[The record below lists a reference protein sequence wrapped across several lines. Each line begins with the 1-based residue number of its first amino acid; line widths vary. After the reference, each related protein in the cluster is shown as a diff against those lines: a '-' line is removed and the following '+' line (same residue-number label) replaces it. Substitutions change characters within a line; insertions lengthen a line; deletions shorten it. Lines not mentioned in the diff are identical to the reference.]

1 MTDWL
6 QSRLGLPDKWLTADA
21 YLVRCWGSGSHPP
34 TSARKCCVPVGGDV
48 SRSQGKYIHSRNFDA
63 RGGGEQSWD
72 QGNFVC
78 FPPLFS
84 SVRQVV
90 LVHTPARCEWSN
102 SSEIGQSEQRPRVLG
117 VLSAENLKH
126 PVVFFFGGGGGGQVP
141 WIFPRRSHPPLERV
155 IQTRPPHASGSQ
167 ESNSSTSK
175 CPSQTGLVTAPI
187 GER

>member
-1 MTDWL
+1 M
-6 QSRLGLPDKWLTADA
+6 
-21 YLVRCWGSGSHPP
+21 
-34 TSARKCCVPVGGDV
+34 GGDV

-126 PVVFFFGGGGGGQVP
+126 PVVFFFGGGGRASALDLPPEVSSATGEGDTDTAPSRLRISRVKLFNVQVP
-141 WIFPRRSHPPLERV
+141 LSDRARHR
-155 IQTRPPHASGSQ
+155 THR
-167 ESNSSTSK
+167 
-175 CPSQTGLVTAPI
+175 
-187 GER
+187 